1 MAATYDKNKDY
12 TALIRQAVSNG
23 DLNAAAN
30 YEQSLNAKI
39 AGEGLSYAPQH
50 NYDQYLGTKPT
61 ASTYDKDI
69 DYTAAINKALASG
82 DKSSAKVLEA
92 QLNAKIIGEGLNYN
106 TTNRFSSETE
116 KPTYTSQYSDQI
128 DALVS
133 KILNG
138 TYDDFQNSADYQS
151 LAKEYAAKG
160 KKAMQDTMGDV
171 AARTGGLASS
181 YAVSA
186 GQQADNAYMQQLQD
200 VARDMY
206 SNQRSDLYNEASMLG
221 NLENSNYAKYQ
232 DQLSQYD
239 TEQSTAYST
248 AQNAA
253 AAKETK
259 AETLAQYGDFSG
271 YKDLGYSDAE
281 IAAMT
286 AAYKAQLAASAAKS
300 SGSGRGSGSGSGSG
314 SSKITSAIIDKSNEF
329 SADGDTTG
337 LENYLNSLVY
347 AGKLSESDADYLYDT
362 YAPQKST
369 KTNTASSN
377 QIPTT
382 LKSGMSR
389 NLWIIAVDPA
399 RDKSMVATRISTA
412 YNAGAISEDEA
423 DSLLSILEARS

>member
-23 DLNAAAN
+23 DLGAAAS

-50 NYDQYLGTKPT
+50 NYDQYLGTNPT

-82 DKSSAKVLEA
+82 DKSSAKGLEA
-92 QLNAKIIGEGLNYN
+92 QLNAKIIGEGLPYRTSNH
-106 TTNRFSSETE
+106 FSTEDE

-128 DALVS
+128 SSIVNQ
-133 KILNG
+133 ILNG

-160 KKAMQDTMGDV
+160 KKAMQDTVGDV
-171 AARTGGLASS
+171 SARTGGLASS
-181 YAVSA
+181 YATTA
-186 GQQADNAYMQQLQD
+186 GQQANNDYLQRLQD
-200 VARDMY
+200 VAREMY
-206 SNQRSDLYNEASMLG
+206 STQRSDQYNEASLLS
-221 NLENSNYAKYQ
+221 NLDSSNYAKYQ
-232 DQLSQYD
+232 DQLAHYD
-239 TEQSTAYST
+239 TEQSTASSK
-248 AQNAA
+248 AQNATA
-253 AAKETK
+253 AQETK

-271 YKDLGYSDAE
+271 YKALGYSDAE

-286 AAYKAQLAASAAKS
+286 AAYKAQLTAKAAKS
-300 SGSGRGSGSGSGSG
+300 SGSSSG
-314 SSKITSAIIDKSNEF
+314 SSKITASIIDKANEF
-329 SADGDTTG
+329 STDGDTTG

-347 AGKLSESDADYLYDT
+347 AGKLSESDANYLYDT

-369 KTNTASSN
+369 KTSTTSSN

-382 LKSGMSR
+382 LKSGMAR
-389 NLWIIAVDPA
+389 NLWIIAVDPS

-412 YNAGAISEDEA
+412 YNANAISEDEA
-423 DSLLSILEARS
+423 DELLSILEDRS

>member
-50 NYDQYLGTKPT
+50 NYDQYLGTNPT
-61 ASTYDKDI
+61 ANTYDKDI

-82 DKSSAKVLEA
+82 DKSSAKGLEA

-138 TYDDFQNSADYQS
+138 TYDDFRNSADYQS
-151 LAKEYAAKG
+151 LASEYAAKG
-160 KKAMQDTMGDV
+160 KKAMQDTVADV
-171 AARTGGLASS
+171 SARTGGLASS
-181 YAVSA
+181 YATTA
-186 GQQADNAYMQQLQD
+186 GAQANNDYMQQLQD
-200 VARDMY
+200 VAREMY
-206 SNQRSDLYNEASMLG
+206 SDQRSDQYNEASLLS
-221 NLENSNYAKYQ
+221 NLDNSDYAKYQ

-239 TEQSTAYST
+239 TEQSTAYSKAQDT
-248 AQNAA
+248 AS
-253 AAKETK
+253 AKETK

-300 SGSGRGSGSGSGSG
+300 SGSGSGSG

-362 YAPQKST
+362 YAHQKST

>member
-1 MAATYDKNKDY
+1 M
-12 TALIRQAVSNG
+12 
-23 DLNAAAN
+23 
-30 YEQSLNAKI
+30 
-39 AGEGLSYAPQH
+39 
-50 NYDQYLGTKPT
+50 
-61 ASTYDKDI
+61 
-69 DYTAAINKALASG
+69 
-82 DKSSAKVLEA
+82 
-92 QLNAKIIGEGLNYN
+92 
-106 TTNRFSSETE
+106 
-116 KPTYTSQYSDQI
+116 
-128 DALVS
+128 S

-151 LAKEYAAKG
+151 LASEYAAKG
-160 KKAMQDTMGDV
+160 KKAMQDTVGDV
-171 AARTGGLASS
+171 SARTGGLASS
-181 YAVSA
+181 YATTA
-186 GQQADNAYMQQLQD
+186 GAQANNDYMQKLQD
-200 VARDMY
+200 VAREMY
-206 SNQRSDLYNEASMLG
+206 SDQRSDQYNEASL
-221 NLENSNYAKYQ
+221 LSTLDNSDYSKYQ

-239 TEQSTAYST
+239 TEQSTAYSKAQDT
-248 AQNAA
+248 AS
-253 AAKETK
+253 AKETK

-271 YKDLGYSDAE
+271 YKDLGYSNAE

-300 SGSGRGSGSGSGSG
+300 SGSGSSSG

-347 AGKLSESDADYLYDT
+347 AGKLSESDANYLYDT

-369 KTNTASSN
+369 KTSTASSN

-382 LKSGMSR
+382 LKSGMAR

-412 YNAGAISEDEA
+412 YNSGAISEDEA